1 MKSFKVSLVLAGG
14 VQLLCNNRIKFKRS
28 GARSA
33 EQAGSECR
41 QIIFAN
47 FRLTRIVSST
57 GIRSRFLGFVF
68 NFMIHHDPFG
78 VEVRWVEVL
87 DKIDESAVRLL
98 IATVIKN
105 R

>member
-1 MKSFKVSLVLAGG
+1 
-14 VQLLCNNRIKFKRS
+14 
-28 GARSA
+28 
-33 EQAGSECR
+33 
-41 QIIFAN
+41 
-47 FRLTRIVSST
+47 
-57 GIRSRFLGFVF
+57 
-68 NFMIHHDPFG
+68 MIHHDPFG